1 MEAILYF
8 LAYVVWA
15 WGEPLVAATSYRDV
29 AVILGGNVAGA
40 ETYTGKN
47 FYRLSVI
54 SSCVHVGKFLKGR
67 V

>member
-1 MEAILYF
+1 MEGILYF

-47 FYRLSVI
+47 FYRLSLI
-54 SSCVHVGKFLKGR
+54 S
-67 V
+67 

>member
-8 LAYVVWA
+8 LAYVAWA
-15 WGEPLVAATSYRDV
+15 WEPLVDATSHRDV

-47 FYRLSVI
+47 FYRLSLI
-54 SSCVHVGKFLKGR
+54 S
-67 V
+67 